1 MVSTCD
7 NKNVRT
13 VGRCV
18 GLNKRSLRRVV
29 QCMKL
34 LEIKVGGE
42 KWAKSDKNV
51 GEMFSHREMLLLF

>member
-7 NKNVRT
+7 NKSVRI
-13 VGRCV
+13 VGICV

-29 QCMKL
+29 QHMKL

-42 KWAKSDKNV
+42 KWAKGDKNV
-51 GEMFSHREMLLLF
+51 GEMLS